1 MKFRHRKGRR
11 SALIIPDAHATPDY
25 CNTRFDWLG
34 RFARELDP
42 DYIIC
47 LGDWYDF
54 PSLSRHDPL
63 GSRTMEGVRY
73 VDDLRAGN
81 EALERFE
88 RHYGR
93 KGRARKI
100 ITLGNHDVR
109 PDIAATAAP
118 NLYGAIGC
126 HDLEFNDPGSDWEV
140 VPYRRSITVEGIVI
154 SHHQSAGIS
163 GRPIGGANMAR
174 ALVTQKHVSC
184 IVGHSHILQ
193 HSEHTRAD
201 GQKIFGLSGG
211 CYGHQ
216 DYAQD
221 NCPRAV
227 WARDTAEMWWRG
239 VIVIGDLDG
248 AGYYDDIRFVTQ
260 RWMRRYHSG

>member
-1 MKFRHRKGRR
+1 MRFRHRKGRR

-42 DYIIC
+42 DYVIC

-73 VDDLRAGN
+73 VDDLKAGN
-81 EALERFE
+81 DALDRFE
-88 RHYGR
+88 HYYHHGN
-93 KGRARKI
+93 KRARRI

-109 PDIAATAAP
+109 PDIAASADP
-118 NLYGAIGC
+118 RMHGAIGTRDLDF
-126 HDLEFNDPGSDWEV
+126 HDRGWEIT
-140 VPYRRSITVEGIVI
+140 PYRRSVTVEGIVI

-211 CYGHQ
+211 CYGHH
-216 DYAQD
+216 DYARD

-260 RWMRRYHSG
+260 RWMRRYHGG